1 MATPS
6 SRQVLKKA
14 YLVVLDI
21 STERAVLVFHL
32 DGSDRGDF
40 VGTAE
45 GGSGN
50 LAKKTKVLDFS
61 FPTERTI
68 ICAPEDVTAAN
79 V

>member
-1 MATPS
+1 M
-6 SRQVLKKA
+6 
-14 YLVVLDI
+14 
-21 STERAVLVFHL
+21 

-61 FPTERTI
+61 FPTESQIITNVLYMTI